1 MCTVTHTNGYKCRK
15 IFWQEYT
22 NWHER
27 ASPARIILRAQK
39 RHKWAQNG
47 LLCQDHW
54 ATRFTTHKSV
64 LNIDVIVK
72 KMRNCANQYKI
83 WPVMYDQPLQIE
95 DLMWEIGK
103 MVWINGNLTYEWAA
117 GGVLCV
123 ATAGKRPS
131 ASFLKPLHCNVFHF
145 HYIVFN
151 YITFNACH
159 FISLSI
165 LTLHCVSFHFSFCL
179 LHCA

>member
-1 MCTVTHTNGYKCRK
+1 
-15 IFWQEYT
+15 
-22 NWHER
+22 
-27 ASPARIILRAQK
+27 
-39 RHKWAQNG
+39 
-47 LLCQDHW
+47 
-54 ATRFTTHKSV
+54 
-64 LNIDVIVK
+64 
-72 KMRNCANQYKI
+72 MRNCANQYKI

-165 LTLHCVSFHFSFCL
+165 FTLHCVSFLFLSSTLCLISFLRQSLHYNVWHFISLTFISLRCVSFHFSFCIFITLCLISL
-179 LHCA
+179 LRPSLHYHVFHFISLTIFTLCFI